1 MEPGRQTIVPGPI
14 RSALVALLAGSGR
27 SRDCVRTAQDPN
39 ACEGVAVSGPA
50 IARARAGSGGAGDLG
65 AIRSARQRWLWPGR
79 FSRQYRAA
87 KFHSRPPGLLPGW
100 PERRT
105 WLAKFRI
112 SNAIDAGKPLPARL
126 RRKLERDP
134 ELRAFAETTARI
146 ERGLR
151 QSPEPEL
158 PPCAHDAI
166 MRAIKAA
173 QPQPRATAP
182 FQLKWLPVAG
192 CAALMMIGV
201 WWLARPAP
209 RPAPHLAR
217 THHQWHPGARLANG
231 AGPAGGGVVAAQRRV
246 APAESRLGQHRSI
259 SARKPA
265 VKQDDGVKVGGCIA
279 DL

>member
-1 MEPGRQTIVPGPI
+1 MK
-14 RSALVALLAGSGR
+14 S
-27 SRDCVRTAQDPN
+27 
-39 ACEGVAVSGPA
+39 
-50 IARARAGSGGAGDLG
+50 
-65 AIRSARQRWLWPGR
+65 
-79 FSRQYRAA
+79 
-87 KFHSRPPGLLPGW
+87 
-100 PERRT
+100 

-209 RPAPHLAR
+209 RPAPHIASLEPTTSGTPALGLPMAQDLPAAVLSPLNDEWRRLNLDWDNTAR
-217 THHQWHPGARLANG
+217 FLLANL
-231 AGPAGGGVVAAQRRV
+231 P
-246 APAESRLGQHRSI
+246 
-259 SARKPA
+259 
-265 VKQDDGVKVGGCIA
+265 
-279 DL
+279 